1 MENPKG
7 IQYSASYEPDMDK
20 MVKALR
26 IVKDSPLV
34 KPKVESQQKQSE
46 KDSA

>member
-7 IQYSASYEPDMDK
+7 IEYTATYKPDMDK

-26 IVKDSPLV
+26 IVQEAPNKEEEPRTNLEDR
-34 KPKVESQQKQSE
+34 
-46 KDSA
+46 DTA

>member
-7 IQYSASYEPDMDK
+7 IQYNATYEPDMDK

-26 IVKDSPLV
+26 IVKDAPE
-34 KPKVESQQKQSE
+34 PKAKKESGQEQSE
-46 KDSA
+46 RDTA

>member
-7 IQYSASYEPDMDK
+7 IHYNATYEPDMDK

-26 IVKDSPLV
+26 IVKDAPA
-34 KPKVESQQKQSE
+34 PKAENESGQEQSE
-46 KDSA
+46 RDSA

>member
-7 IQYSASYEPDMDK
+7 IEYTATYEPDMEK

-26 IVKDSPLV
+26 IVQEAPNKKEEPV
-34 KPKVESQQKQSE
+34 QHVE
-46 KDSA
+46 DRDTA